1 MLNLSQIITN
11 IGSAEKEIT
20 AIQDLYKLQDYELR
34 VLRSCLD
41 SIRSSVSAEI
51 GRKAAVSSGG
61 GDAFKVFCR
70 IIRNV
75 DEKRPALQGA
85 FYTSREHFLAVCD
98 GYHAIRLFNSTINPP
113 MLAEG
118 LTPINLDPLFDSAIS
133 AAVDPQRIELPTAK
147 ELKAYVK
154 METAKRRA
162 TVSKKYDRDWAPL
175 YAVSVGPTIR
185 AFNAAYLID
194 VLEAIPDAAVY
205 ASENPKHYDAIYL
218 KGTDGDAIVLPV
230 RLYDSDLEYLL
241 AKSEALQNGTY
252 FTCNQQTA

>member
-1 MLNLSQIITN
+1 MLNLSQIITT
-11 IGSAEKEIT
+11 IGSAEKEI
-20 AIQDLYKLQDYELR
+20 ASIQDLYKLQDFELR

-41 SIRSSVSAEI
+41 SIRSSVSTEI

-75 DEKRPALQGA
+75 PENRPAIHGA
-85 FYTSREHFLAVCD
+85 FHTLREHFLSVCD
-98 GYHAIRLFNSTINPP
+98 GYHAIRLFNNTITPP
-113 MLAEG
+113 MLAEN
-118 LTPINLDPLFDSAIS
+118 LTPINLDTLFDSAIS
-133 AAVDPQRIELPTAK
+133 AAGPQRVELPTAK

-154 METAKRRA
+154 IETAKRRA
-162 TVSKKYDRDWAPL
+162 NVSKKYDRDWAPL
-175 YAVSVGPTIR
+175 YAVSVGSTIR

-205 ASENPKHYDAIYL
+205 ASENPKHYDAIYM
-218 KGTDGDAIVLPV
+218 KGTDGDALVLPV

-241 AKSEALQNGTY
+241 AKSEALMNGTY
-252 FTCNQQTA
+252 FTFNQQTA